1 MTMARAILYAATCWP
16 AIALG
21 VGSHCSSHEA
31 RIFSC
36 DTGKGVVSVCASQD
50 LSARSGYLQ
59 YRFGPLG
66 QPSLMFPEI
75 TARPE
80 TDVRVRTLTFA
91 GGGGA
96 YVRFRRSQYAY
107 VVYDALIKGSGER
120 AGVAVIHAGK
130 TIANLSCRNPA
141 ASSLGPD
148 FFAAAGLVT
157 DDDDFEIP

>member
-1 MTMARAILYAATCWP
+1 M
-16 AIALG
+16 
-21 VGSHCSSHEA
+21 
-31 RIFSC
+31 
-36 DTGKGVVSVCASQD
+36 VSVCASQD

-120 AGVAVIHAGK
+120 SGVAVIHAGK

-157 DDDDFEIP
+157 DADDFEIP